1 MFEFLSVIAWL
12 IHLQRRGR
20 KRWARV
26 NDAQP
31 TQLLL
36 LGNKST
42 KGIFRDLTFPLT
54 WFSNKWGQINIYAI
68 ITFSNISNLFWG
80 VTRVTHKLL
89 WKIHNKKLTTSLF
102 KTTQFKVG
110 WMLECFFHKGYD
122 SWQVC
127 QDINFGII
135 ILNIR
140 LFIYIHYCVLRNIGK
155 DTLMDYIMYNDTRS
169 RAIPKPNLWA

>member
-42 KGIFRDLTFPLT
+42 KGIFWDLTFPLT
-54 WFSNKWGQINIYAI
+54 WFSNKWEQMNIYAI
-68 ITFSNISNLFWG
+68 IISSNISNLFWG
-80 VTRVTHKLL
+80 ITRVTSKLE
-89 WKIHNKKLTTSLF
+89 WKIHNKKLTMFWL
-102 KTTQFKVG
+102 KQLNLKLV
-110 WMLECFFHKGYD
+110 ECWNFFHKGYD